1 LPISYGAVNRT
12 VFTKYLPKEKPKA
25 RTTYAH
31 QIAFSLCTMG
41 LQGWFNREHGDEVA
55 ICVADQNDAMKLTL
69 KQDYTAQRRYPLPN
83 NPLIMLF
90 NFVDALHFAASEE
103 SIGLQLADSAAFI
116 IKRHLMGKSN
126 TEDLYKMI
134 ECRLVCELDSALLQ
148 LSPDIR

>member
-1 LPISYGAVNRT
+1 
-12 VFTKYLPKEKPKA
+12 
-25 RTTYAH
+25 
-31 QIAFSLCTMG
+31 
-41 LQGWFNREHGDEVA
+41 
-55 ICVADQNDAMKLTL
+55 MKLTL
-69 KQDYTAQRRYPLPN
+69 KQDYAAQRRYPLPN